1 MRHLLKYIL
10 TRLPNFFLIGP
21 LFLMQGDQKP
31 VDNLTVLDRLASTV
45 VQAIIDQIS
54 PDSSTSFIIR
64 SQNQQETRNW
74 WLENWFVK
82 DLNQRGISQI
92 YIKQQATSNELI
104 IEYQILSLGV
114 QYFPTS
120 ESDLLQR
127 KFLLNLTIRALEGST
142 GLVKLFDEFTEQYV
156 DTVMVSHIKELEH
169 KDFSFTQATIQEK
182 RGFKRYIE
190 PLIVMTTSAG
200 VVYLFFRLRS
210 K

>member
-1 MRHLLKYIL
+1 
-10 TRLPNFFLIGP
+10 
-21 LFLMQGDQKP
+21 MQGDQKP

-64 SQNQQETRNW
+64 SQNQQEIRNW

-82 DLNQRGISQI
+82 DLNQRGVSQI
-92 YIKQQATSNELI
+92 YIRQQATSNELV

-114 QYFPTS
+114 QYFLTS

-127 KFLLNLTIRALEGST
+127 KVLLNLAIRALEGST
-142 GLVKLFDEFTEQYV
+142 GLVKLFDEFIEQYV
-156 DTVMVSHIKELEH
+156 DTVMVSYIKELEH
-169 KDFSFTQATIQEK
+169 KDFSFTQAIVPEK

-210 K
+210 E